1 MFLHIVDSNI
11 TDTTPI
17 EISPQ
22 FSASK
27 SVSFREFKV
36 FVWCCLVK
44 GKTLQQ
50 NLAAPRFQ
58 FLIRSA
64 FDTLPHQIRQIKVKR
79 RIFDDDPAAE
89 SSPENSPHRLIE
101 FFPCSNPIFFARPR

>member
-64 FDTLPHQIRQIKVKR
+64 FDTTRYPTKSVRSKLNDESLTTIPPPNHR
-79 RIFDDDPAAE
+79 RKT
-89 SSPENSPHRLIE
+89 
-101 FFPCSNPIFFARPR
+101 ARID